1 MRWRR
6 VARPAGE
13 LERPDFAGGNS
24 WIVPPHPRHHDN
36 RPFNDAWSAE
46 RNDRGA
52 FGRTY
57 QNLQFMLKWLL
68 FEADPTKDAEWGPV
82 RVLGSG
88 SYGRVGLWQKRDEN
102 NNAVDELALK
112 EDVKPRTRFEPDE
125 QIYPRLLREA
135 VVQSELNGN
144 DERAAPHL
152 RRYKFISGDVAHT
165 SGKYRFY
172 LEFCPH
178 DSLDRLWRLYRAWDT
193 HLPEVFVWHVF
204 HRLAISCQALHD
216 SPAVDSLAWS
226 RAVDPEDRKYGYC
239 LHFDIKPSNVLLD
252 FAPENPDEHDFPQG
266 KLSDYGLS
274 LYSSYE
280 DPTNPKDHW
289 WRRTTSYAP
298 PVRPTLDYSG
308 TLRQLTTAT

>member
-178 DSLDRLWRLYRAWDT
+178 DSLDRLWRLYRAGTRTSPRCSSGTSFIAWQSPVRRST
-193 HLPEVFVWHVF
+193 ILRRSTAWHGQEQLTQKTGSMGTASTLTSSHPTFFWISLRRTLTSTTSLKANYPITGCHCILPMKTQ
-204 HRLAISCQALHD
+204 L
-216 SPAVDSLAWS
+216 
-226 RAVDPEDRKYGYC
+226 
-239 LHFDIKPSNVLLD
+239 
-252 FAPENPDEHDFPQG
+252 
-266 KLSDYGLS
+266 
-274 LYSSYE
+274 
-280 DPTNPKDHW
+280 T
-289 WRRTTSYAP
+289 RRTTGGGGP
-298 PVRPTLDYSG
+298 LHTHPR
-308 TLRQLTTAT
+308 